1 MLIKSAG
8 YKTSLYKMWFCYKT
22 NNGINI
28 SPLGDTLHIENVT
41 DFSETAE
48 NWLQMGHM
56 SLTRFEKW
64 FQPDLISNHKAA
76 VLLNL
81 ISQLSPRFCWI

>member
-8 YKTSLYKMWFCYKT
+8 YKTSLYKIVSLHKT

-28 SPLGDTLHIENVT
+28 SSLGDTLHIENVT

-48 NWLQMGHM
+48 N
-56 SLTRFEKW
+56 
-64 FQPDLISNHKAA
+64 
-76 VLLNL
+76 
-81 ISQLSPRFCWI
+81 